1 MKAKISQPF
10 WVGALLFNMLSSAA
24 LADEPPATP
33 LTSAALSN
41 MKVPE
46 DPKMIAEKA
55 QTALNDEDLVT
66 AMKLFYQAALQN
78 YIPAQVQMGQFAQSA
93 ETYEEAVGW
102 YLTAAMQGDARGQF
116 YLSGLYS
123 EGLGIEKDPAK
134 ALYWTRR
141 SAAQDYLPAVKAMA
155 RAYRMGG
162 FSGQV
167 KVDLD
172 QAKLWEAKIARLE
185 AIERSEN
192 LKNVAEYKKQL
203 REAAI
208 KANEAKKAAATG
220 K

>member
-1 MKAKISQPF
+1 MKARISQPF

-33 LTSAALSN
+33 LTSAALSD

-46 DPKMIAEKA
+46 DPKKIAEKA
-55 QTALNDEDLVT
+55 QAALNDEDLVT

-93 ETYEEAVGW
+93 ETYEEAAGW

-116 YLSGLYS
+116 YLSGLYVG
-123 EGLGIEKDPAK
+123 GLGIENDPAK

-162 FSGQV
+162 YSGQV

-172 QAKLWEAKIARLE
+172 QAKLWDSKVARLV